1 VQPIALPAA
10 FQRFR
15 EIGGVLEFAVFE
27 GVQGDRESALDAICA
42 VLPDADKNK
51 LRALGYRCLDDS
63 TFHGDWYDHQ
73 NRSLLRIGSY
83 STSDGRTLT
92 DPPLVDLENVKIT
105 HGGGPIPEPGEG
117 GQFAYAFSWTPYG
130 LQARPTKIQALF
142 DAIRDFIMPPNLE
155 HEILDW
161 TNPKL
166 PEVSA
171 FFAAGMEWWGVFL
184 FTVHVPETGLLTV
197 ICGSTTD

>member
-1 VQPIALPAA
+1 
-10 FQRFR
+10 
-15 EIGGVLEFAVFE
+15 
-27 GVQGDRESALDAICA
+27 
-42 VLPDADKNK
+42 
-51 LRALGYRCLDDS
+51 
-63 TFHGDWYDHQ
+63 
-73 NRSLLRIGSY
+73 
-83 STSDGRTLT
+83 
-92 DPPLVDLENVKIT
+92 
-105 HGGGPIPEPGEG
+105 
-117 GQFAYAFSWTPYG
+117 
-130 LQARPTKIQALF
+130 LQARPTKVQALF

-184 FTVHVPETGLLTV
+184 FTVHVPEAKLLTV